1 MKAAAAELRCKKA
14 TVSLE
19 ETHTD
24 KVRSLTLASD
34 DATVTA
40 DTMFILHFSSASS
53 ISAYYSNYTVHRGQ
67 GRGSYAQP
75 SSPFWCF
82 AQG

>member
-1 MKAAAAELRCKKA
+1 MKAAAAELRFKKA

-40 DTMFILHFSSASS
+40 AILVFRTRLK
-53 ISAYYSNYTVHRGQ
+53 N
-67 GRGSYAQP
+67 
-75 SSPFWCF
+75 
-82 AQG
+82 